1 MKKATV
7 QFDNSTVITS
17 RFDGNEQFSLYTGID
32 SVYGGWILTNEGDP
46 WCLNM
51 LEDAGDDEMIQS
63 INELLADP
71 STPWEACSESDSAYI
86 NECLEDWGLM

>member
-1 MKKATV
+1 MKKTTV
-7 QFDNSTVITS
+7 QFDGSTVITS

-71 STPWEACSESDSAYI
+71 STPWEPLEEEDTQYI
-86 NECLEDWGLM
+86 GDTLDAWGI

>member
-1 MKKATV
+1 MKKTTV

-17 RFDGNEQFSLYTGID
+17 RFDGNEQFALYTGID

-71 STPWEACSESDSAYI
+71 NTPWEPLEEEDTQYI
-86 NECLEDWGLM
+86 RDTLDAWGI

>member
-1 MKKATV
+1 MKKTTV

-46 WCLNM
+46 WSLNV
-51 LEDAGDDEMIQS
+51 LEDANDDEMIRS

-71 STPWEACSESDSAYI
+71 STPWESLEEEDTQYISDTLDA
-86 NECLEDWGLM
+86 WGI

>member
-1 MKKATV
+1 MKKTTV
-7 QFDNSTVITS
+7 QFNNSTVITS
-17 RFDGNEQFSLYTGID
+17 RFDGNEQFTLYTGID
-32 SVYGGWILTNEGDP
+32 SVYGGWILTNKGDP

-51 LEDAGDDEMIQS
+51 LEDAGDDEMIKS

-71 STPWEACSESDSAYI
+71 STPWEECSESDSDYI